1 MKIDF
6 VKTLEASS
14 PYTPGRIYFEESTS
28 LIKVATA
35 NNQYRVFGGVRSAD
49 YDATTQTLTIQ
60 NGNGDEV
67 YLDMSEYVKQDSII
81 YNGNAKIFYGTCSSG
96 GSDTAKVVVCED
108 FTSSEL
114 VKGAL
119 IFVTFDASNSG
130 AVASLTLN
138 VNSTGAKSIKKQG
151 NKSSTNNLTDAGEIR
166 ANSTYLFQ
174 YDGTNWVCMT
184 LDYNSTYSALSEADM
199 QAGTATT
206 GRTISA
212 ARVKQA
218 VEYWMT
224 QNQADWDSSDN
235 TSPSYILNKPTI
247 PSTLDQIADGSTRK
261 LSDYLPLAGGYMS
274 SIDSSIFFGQDGY
287 GFTKISYGGITVRN
301 GGYFDGNQ
309 IEMKDPNAD
318 GGVGG
323 IYVTEYNLHGYFK
336 NYDYTFPL
344 KAGTVALTSDI
355 PTDSSVAAWGYLK
368 VNDVST
374 KVDKSN
380 AVSSLSLGM
389 NSSTYTI
396 TLSGTMA
403 DGSTFTVGDPIDLPL
418 ETMVVDGSYNSSTK
432 KVSLGLKNGSS
443 VEFSVADLVAGLQT
457 EITSSNKLSADLIQD
472 GTTNKVV
479 TATDK
484 NKWNSLVSN
493 VQADWNATTGLGVI
507 LNKPT
512 IPAAVTESTVS
523 GWGFTKNT
531 GTLTGLRVNGIDA
544 SITNGIAS
552 VEDKVVVNIAD
563 NVTTYSVSEI
573 LNFRNQGKDI
583 YIRYNSLDLPAV
595 YFDSNGDFIIYAITV
610 SADASLESNM
620 PPAVLSIV
628 QRGNSYTW
636 TERDFNSAAFDGAY
650 SKVYTIDVSTSIN
663 NIFNDSFNLNTL
675 ISSSTMDSIYDN
687 ICHNIR
693 PIIRLSCLENV
704 DMGNGVFDFPYIGGQ
719 AIEEWWYLCFG
730 GSHGDL
736 NGSGDKFKFIYII
749 YTPTTKT
756 YNITIQFKELQYL
769 KPYQLITSWHSSPS
783 DTSIPSEKLVYDTIQ
798 SIRQLPAVTSSDQ
811 GYFLSVNSSGNWT
824 KTTMIQALSDGLN
837 LAYNGTFGTPGSL
850 GNTLIGTGGIV
861 KYGFTDWSWLKYRVL
876 VSNNNYNTYNL
887 QEFVNKRAADS
898 YLGTFAMVRNSSTN
912 TYYWADS
919 RDVLQYESGALTV
932 GYGLNFIVRGTFGNV
947 FITTTGIEKT
957 AYSDWSWITK
967 TWWDNNGTY
976 SMDLQTY
983 LDETIPTDTSIS
995 AMGYIKNHATH
1006 KLNIGSATATAAS
1019 SNTITYVESLTG
1031 TTTATSGNLTV
1042 TPTLKT
1048 ITIPTVNNGT
1058 LTIQKNG
1065 TNINT
1070 FTANSSSNVTAN
1082 IQVNEL
1088 PTVTASDNG
1097 KILRVVSGVWSLV
1110 NPNVIYSGSGTPSNS
1125 MGNDG
1130 DIYLQS

>member
-96 GSDTAKVVVCED
+96 GSDTAKVVACED

-119 IFVTFDASNSG
+119 IFVTFDATNS
-130 AVASLTLN
+130 AAAADILLN
-138 VNSTGAKSIKKQG
+138 VNNTGAKHITKLY
-151 NKSSTNNLTDAGEIR
+151 NTTANPNLNAAGELK
-166 ANSTYLFQ
+166 ANKTYLFG
-174 YDGTNWVCMT
+174 YDGTNWVCLT
-184 LDYNSTYSALSEADM
+184 LDYNTSYSSMSEAEAT
-199 QAGTATT
+199 AGTSTSNRVIT
-206 GRTISA
+206 P
-212 ARVKQA
+212 ARLKGA
-218 VEYWMT
+218 ITYWMT

-344 KAGTVALTSDI
+344 KSGTIALASDI
-355 PTDSSVAAWGYLK
+355 PTDSSVSGWGYLK
-368 VNDVST
+368 ANDVST

-396 TLSGTMA
+396 TLSGAMA

-443 VEFSVADLVAGLQT
+443 VEFSVADLVAGLQS

-484 NKWNSLVSN
+484 NNWNSLVSN

-523 GWGFTKNT
+523 GWGFTKNA
-531 GTLTGLRVNGIDA
+531 GTLTGVKFNNTNATINGTVA
-544 SITNGIAS
+544 EITATIPS
-552 VEDKVVVNIAD
+552 TLDQIAD
-563 NVTTYSVSEI
+563 GSTRKLSNYVPIAGCTLDEDVPITFTDSRGESRSEI
-573 LNFRNQGKDI
+573 YYNAIEIENDSDQF
-583 YIRYNSLDLPAV
+583 YI
-595 YFDSNGDFIIYAITV
+595 
-610 SADASLESNM
+610 
-620 PPAVLSIV
+620 
-628 QRGNSYTW
+628 
-636 TERDFNSAAFDGAY
+636 
-650 SKVYTIDVSTSIN
+650 SIN
-663 NIFNDSFNLNTL
+663 
-675 ISSSTMDSIYDN
+675 
-687 ICHNIR
+687 C
-693 PIIRLSCLENV
+693 
-704 DMGNGVFDFPYIGGQ
+704 GGP
-719 AIEEWWYLCFG
+719 
-730 GSHGDL
+730 D
-736 NGSGDKFKFIYII
+736 
-749 YTPTTKT
+749 
-756 YNITIQFKELQYL
+756 ITITAHEESTIYGNKSISLYEGTNFYQQLLQEKSGTIAL
-769 KPYQLITSWHSSPS
+769 TS
-783 DTSIPSEKLVYDTIQ
+783 DIPA
-798 SIRQLPAVTSSDQ
+798 AVTESTVA
-811 GYFLSVNSSGNWT
+811 GW
-824 KTTMIQALSDGLN
+824 
-837 LAYNGTFGTPGSL
+837 
-850 GNTLIGTGGIV
+850 
-861 KYGFTDWSWLKYRVL
+861 GFTK
-876 VSNNNYNTYNL
+876 NTGTL
-887 QEFVNKRAADS
+887 SSHAD
-898 YLGTFAMVRNSSTN
+898 
-912 TYYWADS
+912 
-919 RDVLQYESGALTV
+919 
-932 GYGLNFIVRGTFGNV
+932 
-947 FITTTGIEKT
+947 
-957 AYSDWSWITK
+957 
-967 TWWDNNGTY
+967 
-976 SMDLQTY
+976 
-983 LDETIPTDTSIS
+983 
-995 AMGYIKNHATH
+995 H
-1006 KLNIGSATATAAS
+1006 KLLIGSASATAAS

-1031 TTTATSGNLTV
+1031 TATATHGDLTV

-1048 ITIPTVNNGT
+1048 ITIPSAVTESTVSGWGFTKNAAPGTLKTSNTTAQTASASESLSGTINLHKVAKTGTYSDLIGTPTIPTVNNGT

-1065 TNINT
+1065 TNVNT

-1097 KILRVVSGVWSLV
+1097 KILRVVSGAWALV
-1110 NPNVIYSGSGTPSNS
+1110 TPVSIYTGTGQPDNLL
-1125 MGNDG
+1125 GNNG
-1130 DIYLQS
+1130 DIYIQTQ